1 MTESFFRDTAESE
14 KTPDQNQT
22 IAGIDDPA
30 ARASQPEDPT
40 LIEEERIAA
49 VLSYIPF
56 LCFIPLVNIHWK
68 ENKEARFHARQGIM
82 LFLVE
87 LVAVLMLIDDLG
99 RFVFRAAL
107 VGAAALSVAG
117 VYFALQGK
125 KYRLPFVSDL
135 ADKMKL

>member
-1 MTESFFRDTAESE
+1 MTESFFRDTADSD
-14 KTPDQNQT
+14 KTPNQDQPL
-22 IAGIDDPA
+22 GEIDNA
-30 ARASQPEDPT
+30 SARNREPEDPT
-40 LIEEERIAA
+40 LVEEERIAA

>member
-1 MTESFFRDTAESE
+1 MTESFFRDNSETEEKPEPAVDETAAPEVARS
-14 KTPDQNQT
+14 TPK
-22 IAGIDDPA
+22 
-30 ARASQPEDPT
+30 EDPSMV
-40 LIEEERIAA
+40 EEERIAA
-49 VLSYIPF
+49 ILSYIPF

-68 ENKEARFHARQGIM
+68 ESKEARFHARQGIM
-82 LFLVE
+82 LFLIE
-87 LVAVLMLIDDLG
+87 LIAVLMLVDDLA
-99 RFVFRAAL
+99 RFVFRAVL